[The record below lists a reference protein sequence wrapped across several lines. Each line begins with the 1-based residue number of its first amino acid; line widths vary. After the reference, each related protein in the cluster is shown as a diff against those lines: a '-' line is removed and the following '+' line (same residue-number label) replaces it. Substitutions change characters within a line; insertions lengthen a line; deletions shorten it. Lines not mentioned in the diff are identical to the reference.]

1 MTTSKSPRRVL
12 QVAYETACRA
22 LPAHRHKCS
31 PKKYTQPQLLACLV
45 LKEFSHLDYRSLAE
59 HLGDHPDLVSQVG
72 MRTVPH
78 FTTFQKAAQRL
89 LLATPARKIFD
100 AVLERAL
107 RGGVRK
113 RRVPLA
119 AVDGTGLESRHT
131 SRYYVKRRASG
142 GDRDQIT
149 TYAKYP
155 KVVFVVDCTSH
166 MILAAV
172 PGRGPGSDLVQF
184 GAALGQAVRRARIGT
199 LLADADFDAEWVHCG
214 VRSHGIQT
222 IIPPE
227 SGRPTDKLPS
237 NRWWRMKQRFGQ
249 YKRKYG
255 HRWQVEKVNSMLKR
269 RLGSASRAPQ
279 YKSQCGETI
288 LRAITYNVMIISK
301 QVFYRAVLDRL
312 RGRLW
317 PRCGRGVPGWPRGVC
332 GRLWRGLVGDCV
344 AKDAIK
350 RLESVL
356 DADFLAFAVRPAV
369 AGDGYFIDPAR
380 ARVPT
385 ILGGKREPRDLGRHL
400 GLEAEPVAL
409 EVDTMDDL
417 AAENL
422 VTNFLIGQIYNY
434 KHMRM

>member
-12 QVAYETACRA
+12 QAAYEAACRA
-22 LPAHRHKCS
+22 LPAHRHKYS
-31 PKKYTQPQLLACLV
+31 PKKFTQPQLKSCLV
-45 LKEFSHLDYRSLAE
+45 LKEFSHLDYRGLAE
-59 HLGDHPDLVSQVG
+59 HLVDHPDLVSQVG

-149 TYAKYP
+149 TYAKYT

-199 LLADADFDAEWVHCG
+199 LLADADFDAEWVHRS
-214 VRSHGIQT
+214 VRLHGIRT
-222 IIPPE
+222 IIPPQR
-227 SGRPTDKLPS
+227 GRPTDKLPS

-249 YKRKYG
+249 YK
-255 HRWQVEKVNSMLKR
+255 
-269 RLGSASRAPQ
+269 
-279 YKSQCGETI
+279 
-288 LRAITYNVMIISK
+288 
-301 QVFYRAVLDRL
+301 
-312 RGRLW
+312 
-317 PRCGRGVPGWPRGVC
+317 
-332 GRLWRGLVGDCV
+332 
-344 AKDAIK
+344 
-350 RLESVL
+350 
-356 DADFLAFAVRPAV
+356 
-369 AGDGYFIDPAR
+369 
-380 ARVPT
+380 
-385 ILGGKREPRDLGRHL
+385 
-400 GLEAEPVAL
+400 
-409 EVDTMDDL
+409 
-417 AAENL
+417 
-422 VTNFLIGQIYNY
+422 
-434 KHMRM
+434 